1 MGQTLETL
9 ETLETGVDLNCSGT
23 TFDPVSNTTVEIKNV
38 KIKIGK
44 TKIKC
49 TFFLVFIY
57 ESVDLGS
64 SSVNCNKGAKGK
76 NAKVKL
82 VTPEGFSFKGVIK
95 PPDRIISMSGG
106 DFYADI
112 YANVSVESTPIKT
125 TGCGGYNGEI
135 VGRIIPR
142 GYTKTNINLWA
153 GAVVEYSF
161 VSTGDSMKD
170 AAFFVDSKVG
180 YSAAEMAIIMKAMKR
195 IEAVTCIRFKRI
207 MPEPGKQWML
217 IMREGT
223 SKECYI
229 SYINANLKDKV
240 VGRLGKPFSGNYWS
254 GQCFGGAYASWLGAG
269 SPTFMVSSKFDLS
282 DSDGTVGLYVHELL
296 HILGVGHTQKRPDR
310 DNYITVNY
318 NAITESGKAQYSKC
332 TSNCETHDSPYD
344 CQSIMHYR
352 DYFFNNNNGKTMTPK
367 DPKTCDLSGYMTKLT
382 AADITLLKVL

>member
-229 SYINANLKDKV
+229 S
-240 VGRLGKPFSGNYWS
+240 
-254 GQCFGGAYASWLGAG
+254 
-269 SPTFMVSSKFDLS
+269 
-282 DSDGTVGLYVHELL
+282 
-296 HILGVGHTQKRPDR
+296 
-310 DNYITVNY
+310 
-318 NAITESGKAQYSKC
+318 
-332 TSNCETHDSPYD
+332 
-344 CQSIMHYR
+344 
-352 DYFFNNNNGKTMTPK
+352 
-367 DPKTCDLSGYMTKLT
+367 
-382 AADITLLKVL
+382 